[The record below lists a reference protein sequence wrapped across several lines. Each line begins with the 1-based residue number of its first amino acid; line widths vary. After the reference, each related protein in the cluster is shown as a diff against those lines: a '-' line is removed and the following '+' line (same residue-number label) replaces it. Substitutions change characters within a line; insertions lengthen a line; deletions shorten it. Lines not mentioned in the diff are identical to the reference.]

1 MTVPTGVLMNPLSSP
16 RQPWQLTFAE
26 SPHPDG
32 LPPRHDIVRT
42 GMGLGLPA
50 LDALQEQADNVGLIL
65 CCIVH
70 RLLLIPVE
78 AGTAD
83 TWQAPHST
91 CRPGPMRHCLDL
103 EHSGY
108 TPQCGRFWLLGDRN
122 LQATTDAAALHHSLS
137 LTRSRMR
144 STPHQA
150 SIARRVQEVTY
161 A

>member
-1 MTVPTGVLMNPLSSP
+1 MTVTTGVLMNPLAST
-16 RQPWQLTFAE
+16 RKPWQLTFAE
-26 SPHPDG
+26 SPHPAG

-50 LDALQEQADNVGLIL
+50 LDALREQADSVGPIL
-65 CCIVH
+65 CCPVH

-91 CRPGPMRHCLDL
+91 CSPGTVQHCLDL
-103 EHSGY
+103 EYRGY
-108 TPQCGRFWLLGDRN
+108 TPQCGRFWLLGGQN
-122 LQATTDAAALHHSLS
+122 SQATTDAAALHHSLS

-144 STPHQA
+144 SAPCR
-150 SIARRVQEVTY
+150 SRNSRRVQEVTY